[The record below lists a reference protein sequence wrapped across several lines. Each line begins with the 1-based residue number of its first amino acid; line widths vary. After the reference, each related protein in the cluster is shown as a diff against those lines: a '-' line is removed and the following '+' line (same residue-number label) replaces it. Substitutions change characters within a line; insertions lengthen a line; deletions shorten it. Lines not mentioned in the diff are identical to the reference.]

1 MRFAAMADTIL
12 ATAPLMRFAPS
23 PNGALHL
30 GHAYSALMNERLA
43 TETGGRLILRIE
55 DLDRTRCKPEFEAA
69 IVEDLAWLGLR
80 FPAPSRRQSEH
91 SDDYAAAL
99 ARLDGQGLVYPCF
112 CTRSEIARASAGL
125 RDPDGAPIYPQTC
138 RALAPAEVRARL
150 ARGDKAAVRLDMG
163 RALAAAPARLSWAEY
178 GDGAA
183 PSEREAGPAAWGDV
197 VLRGRDLAA
206 SYHLAVV
213 VDDALQGVTD
223 VVRGRDLLAAT
234 AVHRLLQELLVCPA
248 PRYRHHRLVLDRDGA
263 KLSKSRQSESL
274 AELRGRGLTPE
285 DVRSALGFG
294 AGTGGGLTITLD

>member
-1 MRFAAMADTIL
+1 MADTIL

-99 ARLDGQGLVYPCF
+99 ARLDRQGLVYPCF

-138 RALAPAEVRARL
+138 RALAPAEVRVRL

-163 RALAAAPARLSWAEY
+163 RALAAAPAHLSWTEY
-178 GDGAA
+178 GEGAA
-183 PSEREAGPAAWGDV
+183 PSERLAATAAWGDV

-234 AVHRLLQELLVCPA
+234 SVHRLLQELLGCPA

-263 KLSKSRQSESL
+263 KLSKSRHSVSL
-274 AELRGRGLTPE
+274 AELRGRGLTPA

-294 AGTGGGLTITLD
+294 AGAGGGLTIALD